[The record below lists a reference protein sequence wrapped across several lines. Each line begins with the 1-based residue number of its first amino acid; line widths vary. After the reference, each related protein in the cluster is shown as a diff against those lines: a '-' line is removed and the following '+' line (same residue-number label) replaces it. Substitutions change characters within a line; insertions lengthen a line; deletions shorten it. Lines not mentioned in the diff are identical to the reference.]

1 MKKLLS
7 ILGLFTL
14 LACTPQGT
22 TTTRLNGDEKG
33 TTTTRLNG
41 DEKTLPNELKG
52 LKVYSVSLGGG
63 NYVKVAVL
71 NNNTNSTT
79 YRDGTIDKTII
90 VVDKRNQKVIN
101 VEDIIMENDSLII
114 CRK

>member
-7 ILGLFTL
+7 ILGITILT
-14 LACTPQGT
+14 ACSPEGT
-22 TTTRLNGDEKG
+22 TTIRLSGDE
-33 TTTTRLNG
+33 N
-41 DEKTLPNELKG
+41 TLPNELKG
-52 LKVYSVSLGGG
+52 LKVYDISLGDG
-63 NYVKVAVL
+63 NHVKVAVL
-71 NNNTNSTT
+71 NNNINSTT
-79 YRDGTIDKTII
+79 YRDGKVNKTII

>member
-1 MKKLLS
+1 MKKLLLT
-7 ILGLFTL
+7 LGLFTL
-14 LACTPQGT
+14 LACSPEGT
-22 TTTRLNGDEKG
+22 TEI
-33 TTTTRLNG
+33 RLNG

-52 LKVYSVSLGGG
+52 LKIYNVSLGNGDH
-63 NYVKVAVL
+63 VKVALL
-71 NNNTNSTT
+71 NNNINSTT
-79 YRDGTIDKTII
+79 YRDGKVDKTII